1 MRIDLKHVHEVALSM
16 SVNTANGFQDEQRL
30 SNQKSLMAAAKLIHS
45 FDQRI
50 PMFSNKPGMDVIVR
64 SLLDTTLRY
73 HTNVGLKE
81 FGFALGVD
89 VNDPAKPFPNF
100 IERFRQKTDF
110 LGQGLSQNQINAYAE
125 SGGFNQ
131 EAISFEKEVME
142 PILKL
147 QALLGDDVKHQKYS
161 DISEFGNKLPFE
173 AYKALTGGDSFQDNG
188 HFSGLNLDP
197 ILKIKGFEE
206 FGKFNPVDLTGK
218 RVHSFALREP
228 NEYANAITTIFNNAI
243 FPVTSYFNFAPEV
256 ESHVN
261 SCIRV
266 ASYFY
271 VESLKQLEVIKR
283 QPFDTISKGLLYKP
297 FLDTSVYGDNAQ
309 SIYNLIL
316 DLTPRT
322 IIENQVQ
329 GMFDYDVYLA
339 YFAEKLHPITGTY
352 QFSNL
357 EVLIEDFKEAKILP
371 MDIAVD
377 MAIGL
382 TNEKIENLSE
392 TDKKSLAIRIK
403 AILTQQ
409 MSSVPTWF

>member
-30 SNQKSLMAAAKLIHS
+30 SNQKSLMAAAKLIDS

-50 PMFSNKPGMDVIVR
+50 PAFCNKPGMDVIVR
-64 SLLDTTLRY
+64 SLLNTALRC

-110 LGQGLSQNQINAYAE
+110 LGQGLSQSQINAYAG
-125 SGGFNQ
+125 SGGFNP

-142 PILKL
+142 PIFRL
-147 QALLGDDVKHQKYS
+147 QSLLGEDVKQQKYS
-161 DISEFGNKLPFE
+161 DISAFGNKLPLE
-173 AYKALTGGDSFQDNG
+173 AYKALSGAESAQENG
-188 HFSGLNLDP
+188 YFFELNLDP

-206 FGKFNPVDLTGK
+206 FDKFTPVDLTRK
-218 RVHSFALREP
+218 RVHSYAQRKP
-228 NEYANAITTIFNNAI
+228 GEYATSIATIFNNAL
-243 FPVTSYFNFAPEV
+243 FPVASYFNFAPEV
-256 ESHVN
+256 ESHVKT
-261 SCIRV
+261 CIRV

-271 VESLKQLEVIKR
+271 IESLKQLEVIKR
-283 QPFDTISKGLLYKP
+283 QPYDTISKGLLYKP
-297 FLDTSVYGDNAQ
+297 FLDSSSYPENAQ
-309 SIYNLIL
+309 SIYNTIL
-316 DLTPRT
+316 DLIPKS
-322 IIENQVQ
+322 IIENQLQ
-329 GMFDYDVYLA
+329 GMFDYDVYLG

-357 EVLIEDFKEAKILP
+357 EVLIEDFQEEKILP

-392 TDKKSLAIRIK
+392 EDKESLAIRIK

-409 MSSVPTWF
+409 MTSVPTWF